1 MQNGDMTT
9 RRPSG
14 TLPELWI
21 EKLFQ
26 KFEDFYGA
34 KWAAQYGDFPRDR
47 VKRTWAEELSGF
59 ADMPGA
65 IAGAISAQKS
75 SPFPPTLPEF
85 INLCRAAG
93 HRIGNSVPAL
103 EYKPTSEDLERAS
116 KAAASAV
123 AALRPK
129 ISDGIDKHWAT
140 HPRSAAH
147 LFLIFDAAKRDARFK
162 TCIEQMVGDGICTAD
177 GRLLKTYRAGEFA

>member
-47 VKRTWAEELSGF
+47 VKETWAEGLSGF
-59 ADMPGA
+59 SDKGEA
-65 IAGAISAQKS
+65 IAKALNAQS
-75 SPFPPTLPEF
+75 
-85 INLCRAAG
+85 
-93 HRIGNSVPAL
+93 
-103 EYKPTSEDLERAS
+103 
-116 KAAASAV
+116 
-123 AALRPK
+123 
-129 ISDGIDKHWAT
+129 
-140 HPRSAAH
+140 
-147 LFLIFDAAKRDARFK
+147 
-162 TCIEQMVGDGICTAD
+162 
-177 GRLLKTYRAGEFA
+177 